1 MKGGFN
7 MAKRKNMVESA
18 IIDNDVAT
26 DKVATVVNDEVETIE
41 VKKELID
48 SEELEIV
55 SLIPH
60 VSYKDNRTGDFYTWD
75 EVGHVEI
82 MTWET
87 IKNMW
92 RNARGYFKD
101 LWIKPLDN
109 RVIDKLGLA
118 KTYEKYDRLMDAD
131 SYTRKNISSICDE
144 INQIPMGLK
153 YTVFNKIKS
162 MVISGEITDI
172 SVVLTLDKRYGL
184 NLTEILASLD

>member
-1 MKGGFN
+1 